1 MKIAIDI
8 DDTLTKVDRV
18 SYAQQYITEHNLNYQ
33 LRDATA
39 HALSE
44 IFDWSYDDVHAF
56 ILDGGAQ
63 IFTNA
68 PAREGASEVI
78 QGWRAAG
85 HDITVLTARSTE
97 WFVDPV
103 ALSKTQLAE
112 RNIPYDNVVADVWE
126 KGKYCI
132 EHGIEILIEDNFE
145 ICRVAQALGVKAIM
159 FLDSHNLEHKDEIEF
174 TASEWS
180 EVAQIVERILG
191 AKE

>member
-18 SYAQQYITEHNLNYQ
+18 SYAQQYINEHNLNCA
-33 LRDATA
+33 LLDPTA
-39 HALSE
+39 HALVDV
-44 IFDWSYDDVHAF
+44 FDWSYDDVYAF
-56 ILDGGAQ
+56 ILDGGVRV
-63 IFTNA
+63 FTNA
-68 PAREGASEVI
+68 PAREGASEVLK
-78 QGWRAAG
+78 GWRAAG
-85 HDITVLTARSTE
+85 HDITILTARTTE

-103 ALSKTQLAE
+103 RLSTAQLEE
-112 RNIPYDNVVADVWE
+112 RNIPYDRIVADVWE

-132 EHGIEILIEDNFE
+132 ENGIEILIEDNFE

-159 FLDSHNLEHKDEIEF
+159 FLDSHNLEHKDEIAF
-174 TASEWS
+174 TASAWS